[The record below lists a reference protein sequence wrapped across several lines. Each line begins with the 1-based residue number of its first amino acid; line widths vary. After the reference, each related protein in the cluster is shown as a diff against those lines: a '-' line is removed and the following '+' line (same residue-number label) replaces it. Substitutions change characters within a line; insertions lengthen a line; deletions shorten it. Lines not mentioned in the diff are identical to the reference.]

1 MSIKNI
7 LITEPANPVLRQLTM
22 GFLHKP
28 DLRLVCFGKGEDDGE
43 EQLLQMLFASGQ
55 DHLWFKECRGIV
67 VDEIWHALDLADSI
81 EECRKKTERAL
92 SFANRQKAPAFHYL
106 SVSTVAALRVESFP
120 SDTPRCSND
129 QKRLLNETAI
139 EQFGRNGR
147 IYRLP
152 LSPEELFHPGSG
164 WAQFVRG
171 LSHFKREIEDRIPGY
186 FSAQPLRLYLPEGGT
201 IDLARSD
208 DMAQAIEGILKSGM
222 NGPCFHLRTPQP
234 LVLEECLRMLTESAG
249 VRLQIVASHE
259 HQNYVDRVF
268 GSRME
273 KVLEQLE
280 RSAQVTT
287 EVAPDTSLA
296 GHAWLSVPS
305 ISPQELIAEFHSK
318 SYISQSE
325 PRDWKSGLEQKQVLL
340 SDGSHLNYYIG
351 GEGQETLV
359 LLNAYGQSF
368 RYWERFI
375 QAVFP
380 KLRIVLWT
388 ARGNDGD
395 TIGLKIAN
403 ALAVHADDLE
413 KVLQQ
418 EKIESCTL
426 LAWCSGPK
434 LALEYY
440 QRYPD
445 RISSMIFVA
454 ASFKGLRQH
463 RALETEYEKN
473 LEPLLEAIEKY
484 PETADVVL
492 EYLKGILLS
501 QGKQARSIDELAAI
515 FDRDLQQALSA
526 VNVSLKELVLHP
538 FHGANVVAYAK
549 QMCDFWKHDFVA
561 GLDKVRAPVLFV
573 GGDCDRIASQAIAKV
588 IAGMMPQARYL
599 EIDGGTHYIHYDQW
613 DMLAEI
619 AGQILE
625 SGGRLEFNT
634 SCATMSKLNHEP
646 AAARQS

>member
-7 LITEPANPVLRQLTM
+7 LITEPANPVLRQLAIE
-22 GFLHKP
+22 FLHKP

-55 DHLWFKECRGIV
+55 NHLWFKECKRV
-67 VDEIWHALDLADSI
+67 FVNEIWHALDLADSI
-81 EECRKKTERAL
+81 EECRKKTQRAL
-92 SFANRQKAPAFHYL
+92 SFANKQKAPAFHYL
-106 SVSTVAALRVESFP
+106 SAATVAALRVEPFP
-120 SDTPRCSND
+120 SDIPKYAND
-129 QKRLLNETAI
+129 QKHLLNETAI

-152 LSPEELFHPGSG
+152 LSAEELFHAGSG
-164 WAQFVRG
+164 WAQFLCR
-171 LSHFKREIEDRIPGY
+171 LTHFKREIEDRIPGY
-186 FSAQPLRLYLPEGGT
+186 FSAQPLRLYLPNGGT
-201 IDLARSD
+201 IDVARSD
-208 DMAQAIEGILKSGM
+208 DIAKAIEGILKSGM
-222 NGPCFHLRTPQP
+222 DGPCFHLRTPQP
-234 LVLEECLRMLTESAG
+234 LLLEECLRMLAESAG

-259 HQNYVDRVF
+259 HQNYVDRLF

-280 RSAQVTT
+280 RSAKITT
-287 EVAPDTSLA
+287 GLVPDA

-305 ISPQELIAEFHSK
+305 LSPQELIAAFHSE
-318 SYISQSE
+318 SYISLSE
-325 PRDWKSGLEQKQVLL
+325 ARDWKSGLEQKQVVL
-340 SDGSHLNYYIG
+340 SDGSHLNYYVG

-395 TIGLKIAN
+395 TIGLKTAN

-413 KVLQQ
+413 KVLQR

-440 QRYPD
+440 QHYPD
-445 RISSMIFVA
+445 RVSSMVFVA
-454 ASFKGLRQH
+454 ASFKGLQQH
-463 RALETEYEKN
+463 KALETEYEKN
-473 LEPLLEAIEKY
+473 LEPLLEAVEKY

-492 EYLKGILLS
+492 EYLKGILLA
-501 QGKQARSIDELAAI
+501 QGRQDRRMDDLAAMS
-515 FDRDLQQALSA
+515 DRDLQQALSA
-526 VNVSLKELVLHP
+526 VNLSLRELVLHP
-538 FHGANVVAYAK
+538 FHGESIVAYAK

-561 GLDKVRAPVLFV
+561 GLDKVKVPVIFV

-599 EIDGGTHYIHYDQW
+599 EIEGGTHYIHYDQW

-625 SGGRLEFNT
+625 PGGRLEFST
-634 SCATMSKLNHEP
+634 SWATMSKFNHEP
-646 AAARQS
+646 AVARQS